1 MRLLAEL
8 PFRERTAP
16 GKSDSGR
23 AADYQQ
29 PRASGIAAASSTTG
43 SSGGSTAGDII
54 EV

>member
-29 PRASGIAAASSTTG
+29 PRELIAAASSTTG